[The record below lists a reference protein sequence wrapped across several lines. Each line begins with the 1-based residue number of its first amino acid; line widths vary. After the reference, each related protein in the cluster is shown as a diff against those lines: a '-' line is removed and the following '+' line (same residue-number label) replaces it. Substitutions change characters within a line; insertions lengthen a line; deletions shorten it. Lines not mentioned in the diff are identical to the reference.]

1 MSKTKKNVEELLKGL
16 LVTEEENAKIQENWM
31 WIRLGMYAILK
42 EDRSVLRLKSM
53 FVPKGKDTYKVYEQG
68 NAIRKQ

>member
-31 WIRLGMYAILK
+31 WIRLGDVCNFKRGPFGSAIK
-42 EDRSVLRLKSM
+42 KYVR
-53 FVPKGKDTYKVYEQG
+53 T
-68 NAIRKQ
+68 